1 MMARAAKTF
10 TTGMCRC
17 NTGGAMTR
25 QASAEGAGGGAS
37 SGEMRGA
44 GDAPLRVAFLIGD
57 DANVMDIAGPW
68 EVFQDARVDGRAV
81 FELFTVA
88 PRAAPLTASGGLRLV
103 PHFAFDDAP
112 VPDLIV
118 VPAHRASEASL
129 AWLRQASAGARITL
143 SVCTGAF
150 HLAAAGLLDG
160 LAATTHHLYFDA
172 FHRAHPQVELR
183 RDARFVDNGR
193 IATAGGLTSGIDLAL
208 HVVARL
214 HGSAVA
220 ASTSRYLEYSG
231 DNPPHCDHADT
242 GT

>member
-1 MMARAAKTF
+1 MMTRESKTF

-17 NTGGAMTR
+17 NSGGVMNQHT
-25 QASAEGAGGGAS
+25 STDGAGGGAES
-37 SGEMRGA
+37 DAARA
-44 GDAPLRVAFLIGD
+44 APLRVAFLIGD
-57 DANVMDIAGPW
+57 NANVMDIAGPW
-68 EVFQDARVDGRAV
+68 EVFQDARIDGRAL

-88 PRAAPLTASGGLRLV
+88 PLAAPLTASGGLRLV
-103 PHFAFDDAP
+103 PHYAVDDAP
-112 VPDLIV
+112 APDLIV
-118 VPAHRASEASL
+118 VPAQRSSEAAL

-172 FHRAHPQVELR
+172 FHEAHPHIDLR
-183 RDARFVDNGR
+183 RNARFVDNGR

-220 ASTSRYLEYSG
+220 ASTARYLEYTAG
-231 DNPPHCDHADT
+231 QPPHHDRADA